1 MKRRF
6 RRVIEPETR
15 KDDVRE
21 GYAPVTDVSKAV

>member
-1 MKRRF
+1 MNADSDTSSTGN
-6 RRVIEPETR
+6 P